1 MTISVNTEITD
12 RAARPA
18 RGWIFFDSGCA
29 FCRRWVRRVKPVLAP
44 RGFAFAP
51 LEAARS
57 RSRLGIRPEQLL
69 DEVRVLLPDGRA
81 YGGADAMVALAR
93 YVWWAWPLVAAAH
106 LPGFR
111 RVLRFAY
118 GRVALRRHCLE
129 GTCAVGSVRA
139 KHGERTAE
147 VEQGERPR

>member
-1 MTISVNTEITD
+1 MTASVNTEITD
-12 RAARPA
+12 RAEGPV

-29 FCRRWVRRVKPVLAP
+29 FCQRWVRRVKPILGP

-51 LEAARS
+51 LEAAPS
-57 RSRLGIRPEQLL
+57 RPRLGIRPEQLL
-69 DEVRVLLPDGRA
+69 DEMRVLLPDGRI
-81 YGGADAMVALAR
+81 YGGADAVVALAR
-93 YVWWAWPLVAAAH
+93 YLWWAGPLVLAAH

-118 GRVALRRHCLE
+118 RRVALRRHCLE
-129 GTCAVGSVRA
+129 GTCAVGRVRA
-139 KHGERTAE
+139 KRLERTAE